1 MISIRKLTV
10 IIMLGIVL
18 LLIMG
23 CSASEKSYEDGVGPF
38 KGYWLKDT
46 MACHFTDT
54 YVACALAES
63 DFITYEEI
71 IEVNL
76 ISDTQIE
83 LTFEG
88 DVKNNFRL
96 LDKNTLELADG
107 VYDRVSAGEAN
118 AIYGGHYTL
127 P

>member
-1 MISIRKLTV
+1 
-10 IIMLGIVL
+10 
-18 LLIMG
+18 MG

-46 MACHFTDT
+46 MACHFADT

-63 DFITYEEI
+63 DFITYDEI
-71 IEVNL
+71 IKTNL

-83 LTFEG
+83 LIFEG
-88 DVKNNFRL
+88 DVKNTFHL
-96 LDKNTLELADG
+96 LDENTLELADG